1 MTLGRT
7 DDPENPLG
15 AQACQS
21 RRSVWGWIA
30 DPIWASGHAPREK
43 AGHMIAIDPPVRFL
57 IFPLASKGPP
67 THAPT
72 PRSALRERRR
82 HVTMTPVIR
91 TGPATARRPRRAA
104 ASRFWLDSP
113 C

>member
-67 THAPT
+67 THAPMP
-72 PRSALRERRR
+72 PRPLLLAGLPAARPARCSRGELDGPQGPVR
-82 HVTMTPVIR
+82 HRI
-91 TGPATARRPRRAA
+91 RAA
-104 ASRFWLDSP
+104 
-113 C
+113 

>member
-1 MTLGRT
+1 VKELNEMTLGRT

-72 PRSALRERRR
+72 PFLAQGERSLPYRGRLTRISHKAK
-82 HVTMTPVIR
+82 V
-91 TGPATARRPRRAA
+91 RRAA
-104 ASRFWLDSP
+104 NAKI
-113 C
+113 

>member
-72 PRSALRERRR
+72 PYPLIIGFVYAKVRKA
-82 HVTMTPVIR
+82 T
-91 TGPATARRPRRAA
+91 PATVTVQAQDLPAEDEHIR
-104 ASRFWLDSP
+104 S
-113 C
+113 